1 MIEYYRIEV
10 SERIEVNNKTNGSRE
25 CIICHYWYFIKAS
38 YIFQPKVYNG
48 CHDLMLK
55 AMNFNDFLVISFK
68 GNDYRIHFLY
78 MSKDGAKKFI
88 MTLKKM
94 GKEIVADID
103 IDNTLVSN
111 KISSAHKVF

>member
-1 MIEYYRIEV
+1 M
-10 SERIEVNNKTNGSRE
+10 
-25 CIICHYWYFIKAS
+25 
-38 YIFQPKVYNG
+38 YNG

-88 MTLKKM
+88 MTQKKN
-94 GKEIVADID
+94 G
-103 IDNTLVSN
+103 
-111 KISSAHKVF
+111 